1 MVLIVMIIKIRLAQ
15 VNCMNDKLS
24 LYKQQAIS
32 FLRQQPG
39 WWMQYVNRCIDDQIT
54 VNAGYLAYVTLLSL
68 VPLIAVGVAIFSA
81 FPGFESTRIAIES
94 FLFTNFVPTSS
105 DVIKEHISSFA
116 GNANQMTAVGIGFL
130 AAIALLLIRNVDATL
145 NRIWRIKKK
154 RPMMISFA
162 VYWMVLSLG
171 PVLLG
176 ASIGVTSYIVSLVSF
191 ADQGIPGFSGFLLK
205 LVPYGFSMVGFLM
218 LYTLVPNTP
227 VSIRAALPGAL
238 FAAVLFELTKKGF
251 ALYISHFPSYEV
263 IYGAVATIP
272 ILFVWVYLSWVV
284 VLLGAEFTACISPNH
299 VPQTPEIDIDDE
311 LKTEETN

>member
-1 MVLIVMIIKIRLAQ
+1 
-15 VNCMNDKLS
+15 MNEKVAH
-24 LYKQQAIS
+24 YKQQAMS

-81 FPGFESTRIAIES
+81 FPGFEDTRIAIEN
-94 FLFTNFVPTSS
+94 FLFANFIPTSS
-105 DVIKEHISSFA
+105 DVIKEHITSFA

-130 AAIALLLIRNVDATL
+130 AAVALLLIRNVDATL
-145 NRIWRIKKK
+145 NRIWRIKAK

-171 PVLLG
+171 PLLLG

-205 LVPYGFSMVGFLM
+205 LLPYLISMAGFIL
-218 LYTLVPNTP
+218 LYTLVPNTR
-227 VSIRAALPGAL
+227 VSFRAAIPGAL
-238 FAAVLFELTKKGF
+238 FAALLFELTKKGF

-272 ILFVWVYLSWVV
+272 ILFVWIYLSWVV
-284 VLLGAEFTACISPNH
+284 VLLGAEFTVCISPKDIAD
-299 VPQTPEIDIDDE
+299 TPEIILDE
-311 LKTEETN
+311 EGDAN

>member
-1 MVLIVMIIKIRLAQ
+1 
-15 VNCMNDKLS
+15 MNDKLS
-24 LYKQQAIS
+24 HYKQQVKS
-32 FLRQQPG
+32 FIRQQPG
-39 WWMQYVNRCIDDQIT
+39 WWMQYFNRCIDDQIT

-81 FPGFESTRIAIES
+81 FPGFESTRMEIES
-94 FLFTNFVPTSS
+94 FLFTNFVPTST
-105 DVIKEHISSFA
+105 DVIREHISSFA
-116 GNANQMTAVGIGFL
+116 SNANQMTAVGIGFL

-205 LVPYGFSMVGFLM
+205 LLPYGISMVGFIM
-218 LYTLVPNTP
+218 LYTLVPNTR
-227 VSIRAALPGAL
+227 VSFRAAIPGAF
-238 FAAVLFELTKKGF
+238 FAALLFELTKKGF

-284 VLLGAEFTACISPNH
+284 VLLGAEFTACISPNDI
-299 VPQTPEIDIDDE
+299 PETPELELEDDE
-311 LKTEETN
+311 PAVKDTV

>member
-1 MVLIVMIIKIRLAQ
+1 MS
-15 VNCMNDKLS
+15 DKVA
-24 LYKQQAIS
+24 LYKQQVMS

-81 FPGFESTRIAIES
+81 FPGFEDTRIAIEN
-94 FLFTNFVPTSS
+94 FLFANFIPTSS
-105 DVIKEHISSFA
+105 DVIKEHITSFA

-145 NRIWRIKKK
+145 NRIWRIKAK

-171 PVLLG
+171 PLLLG

-205 LVPYGFSMVGFLM
+205 LLPYLISMAGFIL
-218 LYTLVPNTP
+218 LYTLVPNTR
-227 VSIRAALPGAL
+227 VSFRAAILGAL
-238 FAAVLFELTKKGF
+238 FAALLFELTKKGF

-272 ILFVWVYLSWVV
+272 ILFVWIYLSWVV
-284 VLLGAEFTACISPNH
+284 VLLGAEFTVCVSPQNIAD
-299 VPQTPEIDIDDE
+299 TPEIVLEDE
-311 LKTEETN
+311 SDAIN

>member
-1 MVLIVMIIKIRLAQ
+1 MVLIAIIIKIRLAQ

-32 FLRQQPG
+32 FLRQQPS

-81 FPGFESTRIAIES
+81 FPGVESTRIAIES

-205 LVPYGFSMVGFLM
+205 LVPYGFSMIGFLM

-299 VPQTPEIDIDDE
+299 VPQTPEIDIDEE
-311 LKTEETN
+311 LKTEERS

>member
-1 MVLIVMIIKIRLAQ
+1 
-15 VNCMNDKLS
+15 MNDKLS
-24 LYKQQAIS
+24 HYKQQVKV
-32 FLRQQPG
+32 FLKQQPG
-39 WWMQYVNRCIDDQIT
+39 WWMQYFNRCIDDQIT
-54 VNAGYLAYVTLLSL
+54 INAGYLAYVTLLSL

-81 FPGFESTRIAIES
+81 FPGFESTRLAIES

-116 GNANQMTAVGIGFL
+116 SNANQMTAVGIGFL
-130 AAIALLLIRNVDATL
+130 AVIALLLIRNVDATL
-145 NRIWRIKKK
+145 NRIWRVKKK

-205 LVPYGFSMVGFLM
+205 LLPYAISMAGFIM
-218 LYTLVPNTP
+218 LYTLVPNTR
-227 VSIRAALPGAL
+227 VAFRAAIPGAL
-238 FAAVLFELTKKGF
+238 FAAMLFELTKKGF

-284 VLLGAEFTACISPNH
+284 VLLGAEFTVCINMQH
-299 VPQTPEIDIDDE
+299 YNKKEQRAED
-311 LKTEETN
+311 TE

>member
-1 MVLIVMIIKIRLAQ
+1 
-15 VNCMNDKLS
+15 MNDKLS
-24 LYKQQAIS
+24 HYKQQVKS
-32 FLRQQPG
+32 FIRQQPG
-39 WWMQYVNRCIDDQIT
+39 WWMQYFNRCIDDQIT

-81 FPGFESTRIAIES
+81 FPGFESTRMEIES
-94 FLFTNFVPTSS
+94 FLFTNFVPTST
-105 DVIKEHISSFA
+105 DVIREHISSFA

-171 PVLLG
+171 PMLLG

-205 LVPYGFSMVGFLM
+205 LLPYGISMVGFIM
-218 LYTLVPNTP
+218 LYTLVPNTR
-227 VSIRAALPGAL
+227 VSFRAAIPGAF
-238 FAAVLFELTKKGF
+238 FAALLFELTKKGF

-272 ILFVWVYLSWVV
+272 ILFVWVYLSWIV
-284 VLLGAEFTACISPNH
+284 VLLGAEFTACISPNDIED
-299 VPQTPEIDIDDE
+299 TPEIELEDDE
-311 LKTEETN
+311 PAVKDKV

>member
-1 MVLIVMIIKIRLAQ
+1 
-15 VNCMNDKLS
+15 MNDKLS
-24 LYKQQAIS
+24 HYKQQVKS
-32 FLRQQPG
+32 FIRQQPG
-39 WWMQYVNRCIDDQIT
+39 WWMQYFNRCIDDQIT

-81 FPGFESTRIAIES
+81 FPGFESTRMEIES
-94 FLFTNFVPTSS
+94 FLFTNFVPTST
-105 DVIKEHISSFA
+105 DVIREHISSFA

-171 PVLLG
+171 PMLLG

-205 LVPYGFSMVGFLM
+205 LLPYGISMVGFIM
-218 LYTLVPNTP
+218 LYTLVPNTR
-227 VSIRAALPGAL
+227 VSFRAAIPGAF
-238 FAAVLFELTKKGF
+238 FAALLFELTKKGF

-284 VLLGAEFTACISPNH
+284 VLLGAEFTACISPNDI
-299 VPQTPEIDIDDE
+299 PETPELELEDDE
-311 LKTEETN
+311 PALKDTV

>member
-1 MVLIVMIIKIRLAQ
+1 
-15 VNCMNDKLS
+15 MNDKLS
-24 LYKQQAIS
+24 HYKQQVKS
-32 FLRQQPG
+32 FMRQQPS
-39 WWMQYVNRCIDDQIT
+39 WWMQYINRCIDDQIT

-68 VPLIAVGVAIFSA
+68 IPLIAVGVAIFSA
-81 FPGFESTRIAIES
+81 FPGFESTRMEIES

-105 DVIKEHISSFA
+105 DVIKEHITSFA

-205 LVPYGFSMVGFLM
+205 LVPYGFSMIGFLM

-227 VSIRAALPGAL
+227 VSIRAAVPGAL
-238 FAAVLFELTKKGF
+238 FAAILFELTKKGF

-284 VLLGAEFTACISPNH
+284 VLLGAEFTACISPNDIED
-299 VPQTPEIDIDDE
+299 TPEIE
-311 LKTEETN
+311 LEEEPNLKDTH

>member
-1 MVLIVMIIKIRLAQ
+1 
-15 VNCMNDKLS
+15 MNDKLS
-24 LYKQQAIS
+24 HYKQQVKS
-32 FLRQQPG
+32 FIRQQPG
-39 WWMQYVNRCIDDQIT
+39 WWMQYINRCIDDQIT

-81 FPGFESTRIAIES
+81 FPGFESTRMQIES
-94 FLFTNFVPTSS
+94 FLFTNFVPTST
-105 DVIKEHISSFA
+105 DVIREHISSFA

-205 LVPYGFSMVGFLM
+205 LLPYGISMVGFIM
-218 LYTLVPNTP
+218 LYTLVPNTR
-227 VSIRAALPGAL
+227 VSFKAAIPGAFFAAL
-238 FAAVLFELTKKGF
+238 LFELTKKGF

-284 VLLGAEFTACISPNH
+284 VLLGAEFTACISPNE
-299 VPQTPEIDIDDE
+299 VPETPELELEDDE
-311 LKTEETN
+311 PTAQDRV

>member
-1 MVLIVMIIKIRLAQ
+1 
-15 VNCMNDKLS
+15 MNDKLS
-24 LYKQQAIS
+24 HYKQQVKS
-32 FLRQQPG
+32 FIRQQPG
-39 WWMQYVNRCIDDQIT
+39 WWMQYFNRCIDDQIT

-81 FPGFESTRIAIES
+81 FPGFESTRMEIES
-94 FLFTNFVPTSS
+94 FLFTNFVPTST
-105 DVIKEHISSFA
+105 DVIREHISSFA

-171 PVLLG
+171 PMLLG

-205 LVPYGFSMVGFLM
+205 LLPYGISMVGFIM
-218 LYTLVPNTP
+218 LYTLVPNTR
-227 VSIRAALPGAL
+227 VSFRAAIPGAF
-238 FAAVLFELTKKGF
+238 FAALLFELTKKGF

-284 VLLGAEFTACISPNH
+284 VLLGAEFTACISPNDI
-299 VPQTPEIDIDDE
+299 PETPELELEDDGPAV
-311 LKTEETN
+311 KDTV

>member
-1 MVLIVMIIKIRLAQ
+1 
-15 VNCMNDKLS
+15 MNDKLS
-24 LYKQQAIS
+24 HYKQQVKS
-32 FLRQQPG
+32 FMRQQPS
-39 WWMQYVNRCIDDQIT
+39 WWMQYINRCIDDQIT

-68 VPLIAVGVAIFSA
+68 IPLIAVGVAIFSA
-81 FPGFESTRIAIES
+81 FPGFESTRMEIES

-105 DVIKEHISSFA
+105 DVIKEHITSFA

-205 LVPYGFSMVGFLM
+205 LVPYGFSMIGFLM

-227 VSIRAALPGAL
+227 VSIRAAVPGAL
-238 FAAVLFELTKKGF
+238 FAAILFELTKKGF

-284 VLLGAEFTACISPNH
+284 VLLGAEFTACISPNDIED
-299 VPQTPEIDIDDE
+299 TPDIE
-311 LKTEETN
+311 LEEEPHLKDTH

>member
-1 MVLIVMIIKIRLAQ
+1 
-15 VNCMNDKLS
+15 MNDKLS
-24 LYKQQAIS
+24 YYKQQVKS
-32 FLRQQPG
+32 FMRQQPG
-39 WWMQYVNRCIDDQIT
+39 WWMQYINRCIDDQIT

-68 VPLIAVGVAIFSA
+68 IPLIAVGVAIFSA
-81 FPGFESTRIAIES
+81 FPGFESTRMEIES

-205 LVPYGFSMVGFLM
+205 LVPYGFSMIGFLM

-227 VSIRAALPGAL
+227 VSIKAAIPGAL
-238 FAAVLFELTKKGF
+238 FAAILFELTKKGF

-272 ILFVWVYLSWVV
+272 ILFVWVYLSWIV
-284 VLLGAEFTACISPNH
+284 VLLGAEFTACISPNDIED
-299 VPQTPEIDIDDE
+299 TPDIE
-311 LKTEETN
+311 LEEEPHLKDTH

>member
-1 MVLIVMIIKIRLAQ
+1 
-15 VNCMNDKLS
+15 MNDKLS
-24 LYKQQAIS
+24 HYKQQVKS
-32 FLRQQPG
+32 FIRQQPG
-39 WWMQYVNRCIDDQIT
+39 WWMQYFNRCIDDQIT

-81 FPGFESTRIAIES
+81 FPGFESTRMEIES
-94 FLFTNFVPTSS
+94 FLFTNFVPTST
-105 DVIKEHISSFA
+105 DVIREHISSFA

-205 LVPYGFSMVGFLM
+205 LLPYGISMVGFIM
-218 LYTLVPNTP
+218 LYTLVPNTR
-227 VSIRAALPGAL
+227 VSFRAAIPGAF
-238 FAAVLFELTKKGF
+238 FAALLFELTKKGF

-284 VLLGAEFTACISPNH
+284 VLLGAEFTACISPNDI
-299 VPQTPEIDIDDE
+299 PETPELELEDDE
-311 LKTEETN
+311 PAVKGTV

>member
-1 MVLIVMIIKIRLAQ
+1 
-15 VNCMNDKLS
+15 MNDKLS
-24 LYKQQAIS
+24 HYKQQVKS
-32 FLRQQPG
+32 FIRQQPA

-68 VPLIAVGVAIFSA
+68 IPLIAVGVAIFSA
-81 FPGFESTRIAIES
+81 FPGFESTRMEIES
-94 FLFTNFVPTSS
+94 FLFTNFVPTST
-105 DVIKEHISSFA
+105 DVIREHISSFA

-205 LVPYGFSMVGFLM
+205 LLPYGISMVGFIM
-218 LYTLVPNTP
+218 LYTLVPNTR
-227 VSIRAALPGAL
+227 VSFKAAIPGAFFAAL
-238 FAAVLFELTKKGF
+238 LFELTKKGF

-284 VLLGAEFTACISPNH
+284 VLLGAEFTACISPNDI
-299 VPQTPEIDIDDE
+299 PETPELELEDDE
-311 LKTEETN
+311 SAVKDTV

>member
-1 MVLIVMIIKIRLAQ
+1 MVLIVIMVKIILAQ
-15 VNCMNDKLS
+15 VNVMNDKLS
-24 LYKQQAIS
+24 YYKQQVGS
-32 FLRQQPG
+32 FLRQQPS
-39 WWMQYVNRCIDDQIT
+39 WWMQYINRCIDDQIT

-81 FPGFESTRIAIES
+81 FPGFESTRLAIES

-116 GNANQMTAVGIGFL
+116 GNANQMTAVGISFL

-171 PVLLG
+171 PVFLG
-176 ASIGVTSYIVSLVSF
+176 GSIAVTSYIVSLVSF

-205 LVPYGFSMVGFLM
+205 LLPYGISMVGFIM
-218 LYTLVPNTP
+218 LYTLVPNTR
-227 VSIRAALPGAL
+227 VSFKAAIPGAL
-238 FAAVLFELTKKGF
+238 FAAMLFELTKKGF

-272 ILFVWVYLSWVV
+272 ILFVWIYLSWIV
-284 VLLGAEFTACISPNH
+284 VLLGAELTACISPENIED
-299 VPQTPEIDIDDE
+299 TPEIELDE
-311 LKTEETN
+311 QPNTKDTL

>member
-1 MVLIVMIIKIRLAQ
+1 MS
-15 VNCMNDKLS
+15 DKVA
-24 LYKQQAIS
+24 LYKQQVMS

-81 FPGFESTRIAIES
+81 FPGFEDTRIAIEN
-94 FLFTNFVPTSS
+94 FLFANFIPTSS
-105 DVIKEHISSFA
+105 DAIKEHITSFA

-145 NRIWRIKKK
+145 NRIWRIKAK

-171 PVLLG
+171 PLLLG

-205 LVPYGFSMVGFLM
+205 LLPYLISMAGFIL
-218 LYTLVPNTP
+218 LYTLVPNTR
-227 VSIRAALPGAL
+227 VSFRAAIPGAL
-238 FAAVLFELTKKGF
+238 FAALLFELTKKGF

-272 ILFVWVYLSWVV
+272 ILFVWIYLSWVV
-284 VLLGAEFTACISPNH
+284 VLLGAEFTVCVSPQNIAD
-299 VPQTPEIDIDDE
+299 TPEIVLEDE
-311 LKTEETN
+311 SDAIN

>member
-1 MVLIVMIIKIRLAQ
+1 
-15 VNCMNDKLS
+15 MNDKLS
-24 LYKQQAIS
+24 HYKQQVKS
-32 FLRQQPG
+32 FMRQQPS
-39 WWMQYVNRCIDDQIT
+39 WWMQYINRCIDDQIT

-68 VPLIAVGVAIFSA
+68 IPLIAVGVAIFSA
-81 FPGFESTRIAIES
+81 FPGFESTRMEIES

-105 DVIKEHISSFA
+105 DVIKEHITSFA

-205 LVPYGFSMVGFLM
+205 LVPYGFSMIGFLM

-227 VSIRAALPGAL
+227 VSIRAAVPGAL
-238 FAAVLFELTKKGF
+238 FAAILFELTKKGF

-284 VLLGAEFTACISPNH
+284 VLLGAEFTACISPNDIED
-299 VPQTPEIDIDDE
+299 TPEIE
-311 LKTEETN
+311 LEEEPNLKGTH

>member
-1 MVLIVMIIKIRLAQ
+1 
-15 VNCMNDKLS
+15 MNDKLS
-24 LYKQQAIS
+24 HYKQQVKS
-32 FLRQQPG
+32 FIRQQPG
-39 WWMQYVNRCIDDQIT
+39 WWMQYFNRCIDDQIT

-81 FPGFESTRIAIES
+81 FPGFESTRMEIES
-94 FLFTNFVPTSS
+94 FLFTNFAPTST
-105 DVIKEHISSFA
+105 DVIREHISSFA

-205 LVPYGFSMVGFLM
+205 LLPYGISMVGFIM
-218 LYTLVPNTP
+218 LYTLVPNTR
-227 VSIRAALPGAL
+227 VSFRAAIPGAF
-238 FAAVLFELTKKGF
+238 FAALLFELTKKGF

-284 VLLGAEFTACISPNH
+284 VLLGAEFTACISPNDI
-299 VPQTPEIDIDDE
+299 PETPELELEDDE
-311 LKTEETN
+311 PAVKDTV

>member
-1 MVLIVMIIKIRLAQ
+1 MVLIVIMVKIILAQ
-15 VNCMNDKLS
+15 VNVMNDKLS
-24 LYKQQAIS
+24 YYKQQVGS
-32 FLRQQPG
+32 FLRQQPS
-39 WWMQYVNRCIDDQIT
+39 WWMQYINRCIDDQIT

-81 FPGFESTRIAIES
+81 FPGFESTRLAIES

-171 PVLLG
+171 PVFLG
-176 ASIGVTSYIVSLVSF
+176 GSIAVTSYIVSLVSF

-205 LVPYGFSMVGFLM
+205 LLPYGISMVGFIM
-218 LYTLVPNTP
+218 LYTLVPNTR
-227 VSIRAALPGAL
+227 VSFKAAIPGAL
-238 FAAVLFELTKKGF
+238 FAAMLFELTKKGF

-272 ILFVWVYLSWVV
+272 ILFVWIYLSWIV
-284 VLLGAEFTACISPNH
+284 VLLGAELTACISPEN
-299 VPQTPEIDIDDE
+299 VEDTPEIELDE
-311 LKTEETN
+311 QPNTKDTL

>member
-1 MVLIVMIIKIRLAQ
+1 
-15 VNCMNDKLS
+15 MNDKLS

-227 VSIRAALPGAL
+227 VSIRAAIPGAL

-299 VPQTPEIDIDDE
+299 VPQTPEIEIDDE

>member
-1 MVLIVMIIKIRLAQ
+1 
-15 VNCMNDKLS
+15 MNEKVTH
-24 LYKQQAIS
+24 YKQQLWVLI
-32 FLRQQPG
+32 RQQPT
-39 WWMQYVNRCIDDQIT
+39 WWMQYMKRCIDDQIT

-81 FPGFESTRIAIES
+81 FPGFADTRIAIEN
-94 FLFTNFVPTSS
+94 FLFANFIPTSS
-105 DVIKEHISSFA
+105 DVIKEHITSFA

-145 NRIWRIKKK
+145 NRIWRIKAK

-171 PVLLG
+171 PLLLG

-205 LVPYGFSMVGFLM
+205 LLPYLISMAGFIM
-218 LYTLVPNTP
+218 LYTLVPNTRVP
-227 VSIRAALPGAL
+227 FRAAIPGAL
-238 FAAVLFELTKKGF
+238 FAALLFELTKKGF

-284 VLLGAEFTACISPNH
+284 VLLGAEFTVCISPKNTAD
-299 VPQTPEIDIDDE
+299 TPDVILDE
-311 LKTEETN
+311 EGDATH

>member
-1 MVLIVMIIKIRLAQ
+1 
-15 VNCMNDKLS
+15 MNDKLS
-24 LYKQQAIS
+24 HYKQQVKS
-32 FLRQQPG
+32 FIRQQPG
-39 WWMQYVNRCIDDQIT
+39 WWMQYFNRCIDDQIT

-81 FPGFESTRIAIES
+81 FPGFESTRMEIES
-94 FLFTNFVPTSS
+94 FLFTNFVPTST
-105 DVIKEHISSFA
+105 DVIREHISSFA

-205 LVPYGFSMVGFLM
+205 LLPYGISMVGFIM
-218 LYTLVPNTP
+218 LYTLVPNTR
-227 VSIRAALPGAL
+227 VSFRAAIPGAF
-238 FAAVLFELTKKGF
+238 FAALLFELTKKGF

-284 VLLGAEFTACISPNH
+284 VLLGAEFTACISPNDI
-299 VPQTPEIDIDDE
+299 PETPELELEDDE
-311 LKTEETN
+311 PAIKDTV

>member
-1 MVLIVMIIKIRLAQ
+1 
-15 VNCMNDKLS
+15 MNEKVAH
-24 LYKQQAIS
+24 YKQQLRGLI
-32 FLRQQPG
+32 RQQPT
-39 WWMQYVNRCIDDQIT
+39 WWMQYINRCIDDQIT

-81 FPGFESTRIAIES
+81 FPGFEDTRIAIEN
-94 FLFTNFVPTSS
+94 FLFANFIPTSS
-105 DVIKEHISSFA
+105 DVIKEHITSFA

-145 NRIWRIKKK
+145 NRIWRIKAK

-171 PVLLG
+171 PLLLG

-205 LVPYGFSMVGFLM
+205 LLPYLISMAGFIM
-218 LYTLVPNTP
+218 LYTLVPNTRVP
-227 VSIRAALPGAL
+227 FRAAIPGAL
-238 FAAVLFELTKKGF
+238 FAALLFELTKKGF

-284 VLLGAEFTACISPNH
+284 VLLGAEFTVCISPKNIAD
-299 VPQTPEIDIDDE
+299 TPDVILDE
-311 LKTEETN
+311 EGDATH

>member
-1 MVLIVMIIKIRLAQ
+1 
-15 VNCMNDKLS
+15 MNDKLS
-24 LYKQQAIS
+24 HYKQQVKS
-32 FLRQQPG
+32 FIRQQPG
-39 WWMQYVNRCIDDQIT
+39 WWMQYFNRCIDDQIT

-81 FPGFESTRIAIES
+81 FPGFESTRMEIES
-94 FLFTNFVPTSS
+94 FLFTNFVPTST
-105 DVIKEHISSFA
+105 DVIREHISSFA

-205 LVPYGFSMVGFLM
+205 LLPYGISMVGFIM
-218 LYTLVPNTP
+218 LYTLVPNTR
-227 VSIRAALPGAL
+227 VSFRAAIPGAF
-238 FAAVLFELTKKGF
+238 FAALLFELTKKGF

-284 VLLGAEFTACISPNH
+284 VLLGAEFTACISPNDS
-299 VPQTPEIDIDDE
+299 PETPELELEDDE
-311 LKTEETN
+311 PALKDAV

>member
-1 MVLIVMIIKIRLAQ
+1 
-15 VNCMNDKLS
+15 MNDKVAH
-24 LYKQQAIS
+24 YKQQAMS

-81 FPGFESTRIAIES
+81 FPGFEDTRIAIEN
-94 FLFTNFVPTSS
+94 FLFANFIPTSS
-105 DVIKEHISSFA
+105 DVIKEHITSFA

-130 AAIALLLIRNVDATL
+130 AAVALLLIRNVDATL
-145 NRIWRIKKK
+145 NRIWRIKAK

-171 PVLLG
+171 PLLLG

-205 LVPYGFSMVGFLM
+205 LLPYLISMAGFIL
-218 LYTLVPNTP
+218 LYTLVPNTR
-227 VSIRAALPGAL
+227 VSFRAAIPGAL
-238 FAAVLFELTKKGF
+238 FAALLFELTKKGF

-272 ILFVWVYLSWVV
+272 ILFVWIYLSWVV
-284 VLLGAEFTACISPNH
+284 VLLGAEFTVCISPKDIAD
-299 VPQTPEIDIDDE
+299 TPEIILDE
-311 LKTEETN
+311 EGDAN